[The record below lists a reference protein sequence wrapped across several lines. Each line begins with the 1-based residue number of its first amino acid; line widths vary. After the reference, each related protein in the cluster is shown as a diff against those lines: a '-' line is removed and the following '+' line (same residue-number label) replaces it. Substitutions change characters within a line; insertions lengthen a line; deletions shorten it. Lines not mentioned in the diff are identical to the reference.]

1 MIHYNVKIMR
11 MYIVLDNELQKNN
24 IINGIKN
31 SYEDYEKKIMVKVF
45 MILINVYLWL
55 HLKIWYLNLWNIIRK
70 VFEDNLIKK
79 GVIMSF
85 LG

>member
-45 MILINVYLWL
+45 MFLINVYL
-55 HLKIWYLNLWNIIRK
+55 
-70 VFEDNLIKK
+70 
-79 GVIMSF
+79 
-85 LG
+85 